1 LTPGSGVSCAGPGAT
16 AGVAG
21 AGDAGAARFT
31 GLSISRESFSWGS
44 GSSPSAALVA
54 VANVAPMDAISRDS
68 EKERD
73 LMNAATTSLL
83 K

>member
-1 LTPGSGVSCAGPGAT
+1 M
-16 AGVAG
+16 

-31 GLSISRESFSWGS
+31 GLSISRESLNCGS

-54 VANVAPMDAISRDS
+54 VANVAPMDATSRDS

-73 LMNAATTSLL
+73 FMNAATTSLL